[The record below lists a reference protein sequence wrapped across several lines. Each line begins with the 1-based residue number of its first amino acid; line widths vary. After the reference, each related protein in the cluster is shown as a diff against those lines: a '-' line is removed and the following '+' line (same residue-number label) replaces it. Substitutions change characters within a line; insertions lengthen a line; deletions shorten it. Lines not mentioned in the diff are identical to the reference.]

1 MTHWSLTDLWTMPRP
16 SDPHA
21 RARLLDAAR
30 AVFSDRGL
38 DRAKVEDITSR
49 AQLSKGA
56 FYLHFESK
64 EEAFREL
71 LAGVVSHLEQLI
83 NESSDEQ
90 LAIGPGDSTFQAYLD
105 ACHRKNVE
113 IYEFIWENRAL
124 MAMVLEGGG
133 SASYQHLIEDF
144 AERAQRQTAVLVQ
157 HGVDIGL
164 YRTDLDL
171 DITSA
176 FLAGGFDRLA
186 RQLVREPKKP
196 DIDAMMREAERLF
209 LGGIARP
216 DVLVVLNREDQ
227 KLSGKQAVV
236 RGGGLAGRGA
246 LSG

>member
-1 MTHWSLTDLWTMPRP
+1 MSRP

-30 AVFSDRGL
+30 AVFSERGL
-38 DRAKVEDITSR
+38 DRAKVEEITTR

-71 LAGVVSHLEQLI
+71 LAGVVSHLEHTL
-83 NESSDEQ
+83 DETSEQQ
-90 LAIGPGDSTFQAYLD
+90 LATGPGDATFGAYIE
-105 ACHRKNVE
+105 ACHVKNVE

-144 AERAQRQTAVLVQ
+144 AERAQRQTAILIQ
-157 HGVDIGL
+157 HGVDLGL
-164 YRTDLDL
+164 YRTDVDL
-171 DITSA
+171 EAAAA
-176 FLAGGFDRLA
+176 FIAGGYDRVA
-186 RQLVREPKKP
+186 RQLVRQQRKP
-196 DIDAMMREAERLF
+196 DLDAMLREVQWLF

-216 DVLVVLNREDQ
+216 EVLAVLKREHQ
-227 KLSGKQAVV
+227 KLSDKSGVERDESHV
-236 RGGGLAGRGA
+236 GRSVG
-246 LSG
+246 SG

>member
-1 MTHWSLTDLWTMPRP
+1 MPRP

-30 AVFSDRGL
+30 AVFSERGL

-71 LAGVVSHLEQLI
+71 LAGVVSHLESML
-83 NESSDEQ
+83 NDSSAMQ
-90 LAIGPGDSTFQAYLD
+90 LATVPSEARLAEYVE
-105 ACHRKNVE
+105 ACHLKNVE
-113 IYEFIWENRAL
+113 IYEFVWENRAL

-144 AERAQRQTAVLVQ
+144 AWRAQRQTAALIQ
-157 HGVDIGL
+157 HGIDIGL
-164 YRTDLDL
+164 HRPDLDVEAAA
-171 DITSA
+171 A
-176 FLAGGFDRLA
+176 FIAGGFDRVA
-186 RQLVREPKKP
+186 RQLVRQAQKP
-196 DIDAMMREAERLF
+196 NIDAMLRDVQRLF

-216 DVLVVLNREDQ
+216 EVLVAIDRADP
-227 KLSGKQAVV
+227 KLSGKRDVE
-236 RGGGLAGRGA
+236 RGESHAAGGVGPG
-246 LSG
+246 

>member
-1 MTHWSLTDLWTMPRP
+1 MPRP

-71 LAGVVSHLEQLI
+71 LAGVVSHLERMLD
-83 NESSDEQ
+83 ESSAGQ
-90 LAIGPGDSTFQAYLD
+90 LSVGLGDDPSFRFYLD
-105 ACHRKNVE
+105 MCHQKNVE

-144 AERAQRQTAVLVQ
+144 AQRAQRQTAVLLQ
-157 HGVDIGL
+157 HGVTLGL
-164 YRTDLDL
+164 YRTDFDL
-171 DITSA
+171 AAAAA
-176 FLAGGFDRLA
+176 FLAGGFDRVA
-186 RQLVREPKKP
+186 RKLVREPRKP
-196 DIDAMMREAERLF
+196 DIDAMMREVQDLF
-209 LGGIARP
+209 LGGLARP
-216 DVLVVLNREDQ
+216 EVLAVLKREEQ
-227 KLSGKQAVV
+227 KLSGKSAVE
-236 RGGGLAGRGA
+236 RGEGLAAAGVTTG
-246 LSG
+246 